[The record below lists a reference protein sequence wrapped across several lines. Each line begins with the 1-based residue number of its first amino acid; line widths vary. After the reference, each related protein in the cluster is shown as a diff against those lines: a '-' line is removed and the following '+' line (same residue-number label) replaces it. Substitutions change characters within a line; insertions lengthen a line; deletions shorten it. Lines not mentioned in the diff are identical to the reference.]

1 MLLTDKEIFDIT
13 GARNKEAQ
21 KRILSQNNIRFIVRT
36 DGKPATTWE
45 AVNSVLI
52 NKTLPR
58 QIIGPDL
65 EFLTK

>member
-52 NKTLPR
+52 VEKKQLNIT
-58 QIIGPDL
+58 GPNLD
-65 EFLTK
+65 FLK